1 MDRGLFLKGLTAM
14 KRIICALLL
23 LASLSVLAEPI
34 DRQALVTRHNV
45 HNDKFQEFSPL
56 SVGNGRFAFTADV
69 TGLQTFPQAYAGGI
83 PLTTMAEWG
92 WHSFPN
98 TEGYKLEDTFVMMDT
113 QGRPV
118 PYNGNQKGPAADYL
132 RANPHQITLGLIG
145 LVLTRAD
152 GTAAKQDDI
161 TRIDQKLVL
170 WEGVLVSSFEFEG
183 KPVTVRTCVHPQM
196 DLVAVQIVSPLI
208 AQGRIGVS
216 LRFPYAAGTWGR
228 DPADW
233 SAPDKHQTKLQKSPP
248 FQSVFERILDDKRY
262 YCRTS
267 YSEGGSLE
275 KNDKHEYHFVPSQ
288 SGETFEF
295 AALFQESS
303 EFGESVSFEK
313 TQSLAVDY
321 WKTFWSTG
329 GAIDLSESSDPRW
342 EELERRIVLSQYLTA
357 IQSQQK
363 YPPQETGLTCNS
375 WFGKFHLEMH
385 WWHGVHFALWDRLPM
400 LERSLGW
407 YSEILPAARAIAERQ
422 GYQGVRWPKMTEPGG
437 QDSPSGIGP
446 FLIWQQPHPIYFAEL
461 VYRQKPTPETLEQ
474 YKEIVFETAAF
485 MASYIHWDDS
495 SEAFVLGPPLIPAQE
510 NYKPDQAWNPTYELC
525 YWYWGLETAQKWRQ
539 RLGMEIEGRW
549 QNILNNFSLL
559 PERDG
564 IYTAIKP
571 EPYTNTTDH
580 PSMLAAL
587 GVLPAT
593 PPVDSGTMKK
603 TAQWVFDNWHWADT
617 WGWDYPMLAMTAA
630 RVGLPEMAIDA
641 FFIESK
647 KNLYWPNGHNYQRE
661 NLPLYLPGNGGLL
674 TAAAMMAAGWDG
686 APDRHAPGFPET
698 GWVVKWEGLKKM
710 P

>member
-1 MDRGLFLKGLTAM
+1 M
-14 KRIICALLL
+14 KRIACVLLIL
-23 LASLSVLAEPI
+23 TTLPVFGAEPI

-45 HNDKFQEFSPL
+45 QMEKFQEFSPL
-56 SVGNGRFAFTADV
+56 SLGNGRFAFTADV

-98 TEGYKLEDTFVMMDT
+98 TEGYKLDDTFVMADT

-118 PYNGNQKGPAADYL
+118 PYNANQKGPAGDYL
-132 RANPHQITLGLIG
+132 RANPHQVTLGLIG
-145 LVLTRAD
+145 LVLTKAD
-152 GTAAKQDDI
+152 GTTAKQEDI
-161 TRIDQKLVL
+161 TKISQELRL
-170 WEGVLVSSFEFEG
+170 WEGVLISSFEFDG
-183 KPVTVRTCVHPQM
+183 KPVAVRTCVHPQLDM
-196 DLVAVQIVSPLI
+196 VAVRIASPLI
-208 AQGRIGVS
+208 AQKRIGMS
-216 LRFPYAAGTWGR
+216 IRFPYAAGTWGR

-233 SAPDKHQTKLQKSPP
+233 SSPEKHQTALQACPP
-248 FQSVFERILDDKRY
+248 FQAVFERTMDDKRY
-262 YCRTS
+262 YCRAA
-267 YSEGGSLE
+267 YSEGAALDRIDS
-275 KNDKHEYHFVPSQ
+275 HEYHVVPAA
-288 SGETFEF
+288 GETFELT
-295 AALFQESS
+295 ALFQEASA
-303 EFGESVSFEK
+303 FGETVSFEK
-313 TQSLAVDY
+313 TQALAVDY
-321 WKTFWSTG
+321 WRNFWSTG
-329 GAIDLSESSDPRW
+329 GAIDLSESTDPRW

-385 WWHGVHFALWDRLPM
+385 WWHSVHFALWDRLPM
-400 LERSLGW
+400 LERSLSW
-407 YSEILPAARAIAERQ
+407 YSDILPAARQIAERQ
-422 GYQGVRWPKMTEPGG
+422 GYQGARWPKMTDPSG

-446 FLIWQQPHPIYFAEL
+446 FLIWQQPHPISFAEL

-474 YKEIVFETAAF
+474 YREIVFETAEF
-485 MASYIHWDDS
+485 MASYIHWDDT
-495 SEAFVLGPPLIPAQE
+495 SEAFVLGPPVIPAQE
-510 NYKPDQAWNPTYELC
+510 NYRYDRTWNPTYELC
-525 YWYWGLETAQKWRQ
+525 YWYWGLETAQKWRR

-549 QNILNNFSLL
+549 QNVLNNFSLL

-593 PPVDSGTMKK
+593 PPVDKAKMKK
-603 TAQWVFDNWHWADT
+603 TAQWVNDHWEWPET

-630 RVGLPEMAIDA
+630 RVGLPELAIDA

-674 TAAAMMAAGWDG
+674 TAVAMMAAGWDG
-686 APDRHAPGFPET
+686 APERHAPGFPET

>member
-161 TRIDQKLVL
+161 TKIDQKLVL

-216 LRFPYAAGTWGR
+216 LRFPYAAGTWGS

-233 SAPDKHQTKLQKSPP
+233 SSPDKHQTKLHKSPP
-248 FQSVFERILDDKRY
+248 FQSVFERLMDDKRY
-262 YCRTS
+262 YCRTA
-267 YSEGGSLE
+267 YSEGGSL
-275 KNDKHEYHFVPSQ
+275 DKISTHEYHFVPAR

-617 WGWDYPMLAMTAA
+617 WGWDYPMLSMTAA

>member
-1 MDRGLFLKGLTAM
+1 M
-14 KRIICALLL
+14 KRIACVLLL
-23 LASLSVLAEPI
+23 SASLSVLASEPI

-45 HNDKFQEFSPL
+45 HIDKFHEFSPL

-69 TGLQTFPQAYAGGI
+69 TGLQTFPEAYAGGI

-98 TEGYKLEDTFVMMDT
+98 TEGYKLEDTFVMVDT

-118 PYNGNQKGPAADYL
+118 PYNSNQKCPAGDYL
-132 RANPHQITLGLIG
+132 RANPHQVTLGLIG
-145 LVLTRAD
+145 LVLTKTD

-161 TRIDQKLVL
+161 RKIDQQLRL
-170 WEGVLVSSFEFEG
+170 WEGALVSSFEFDG
-183 KPVTVRTCVHPQM
+183 KPVTVRTCVHPQTDM
-196 DLVAVQIVSPLI
+196 VAVQIASPLI
-208 AQGRIGVS
+208 EEGRLGVS
-216 LRFPYAAGTWGR
+216 LSFPYAAGTWGR

-233 SAPDKHQTKLQKSPP
+233 SVPEKHQTRLQASPP
-248 FQSVFERILDDKRY
+248 FQSIFERIMDDKRY

-267 YSEGGSLE
+267 FSEGGALDRI
-275 KNDKHEYHFVPSQ
+275 NRHEYHFIPAK
-288 SGETFEF
+288 SGDTFEF
-295 AALFQESS
+295 AALFQEAS
-303 EFGESVSFEK
+303 EFPETVSFEN
-313 TQSLAVDY
+313 TQSLSADY
-321 WKTFWSTG
+321 WKNFWSAG
-329 GAIDLSESSDPRW
+329 GAIDLSESTDPRW
-342 EELERRIVLSQYLTA
+342 KELERRIVLSQYLTA

-385 WWHGVHFALWDRLPM
+385 WWHSVHFALWDRLPM

-407 YSEILPAARAIAERQ
+407 YSDILPAARQIAERQ
-422 GYQGVRWPKMTEPGG
+422 GYKGVRWPKMTEPAG

-461 VYRQKPTPETLEQ
+461 VYRQKPSPETLEK
-474 YKEIVFETAAF
+474 YKEIVFETAEF
-485 MASYIHWDDS
+485 MASYIHWDDT
-495 SEAFVLGPPLIPAQE
+495 SEAFVLGPPVIPAQE
-510 NYKPDQAWNPTYELC
+510 NYKYDKTWNPTYELC

-564 IYTAIKP
+564 IYTAVKP

-593 PPVDSGTMKK
+593 ALVDGDKMKK
-603 TAQWVFDNWHWADT
+603 TAQWVYDNWHWPET
-617 WGWDYPMLAMTAA
+617 WGWDYPMLAMTAS
-630 RVGLPEMAIDA
+630 RVGLPELAIDA

-674 TAAAMMAAGWDG
+674 TAVAMMAAGWDG
-686 APDRHAPGFPET
+686 APARHAPGFPET
-698 GWVVKWEGLKKM
+698 GWVVKWEGLKQM

>member
-1 MDRGLFLKGLTAM
+1 M
-14 KRIICALLL
+14 KRIACALLL
-23 LASLSVLAEPI
+23 LASLPVFASEPI

-45 HNDKFQEFSPL
+45 HIDKFHEFSPL

-69 TGLQTFPQAYAGGI
+69 TGLQTFPEAYAGGI

-98 TEGYKLEDTFVMMDT
+98 TEGYKLEDTFEMVDT

-118 PYNGNQKGPAADYL
+118 PYNSNQKCPAGDYL
-132 RANPHQITLGLIG
+132 RANPHQVTLGLIG
-145 LVLTRAD
+145 LVLTRTD
-152 GTAAKQDDI
+152 GTAGKQDDI
-161 TRIDQKLVL
+161 RKIDQQLRL
-170 WEGVLVSSFEFEG
+170 WEGALVSNFEFEG
-183 KPVTVRTCVHPQM
+183 KPVTVRTCVHPLTDM
-196 DLVAVQIVSPLI
+196 VAVQIASPLI
-208 AQGRIGVS
+208 EEGRLGVS

-233 SAPDKHQTKLQKSPP
+233 SVPEKHQTRLQASPP
-248 FQSVFERILDDKRY
+248 FQSIFERIMDDKRY

-267 YSEGGSLE
+267 FSEGGSL
-275 KNDKHEYHFVPSQ
+275 DKISRHEYHFIPSK
-288 SGETFEF
+288 SSRTFELT
-295 AALFQESS
+295 ALFQEGS
-303 EFGESVSFEK
+303 EFAETVPFEK
-313 TQSLAVDY
+313 TQSLAADY
-321 WKTFWSTG
+321 WKNFWSTG
-329 GAIDLSESSDPRW
+329 GAIDLSESTDPRW
-342 EELERRIVLSQYLTA
+342 KELERRIVLSQYLTA

-385 WWHGVHFALWDRLPM
+385 WWHSVHFALWDRLPM

-407 YSEILPAARAIAERQ
+407 YSDILPAARQIAERQ
-422 GYQGVRWPKMTEPGG
+422 GYKGVRWPKMTEPAG

-461 VYRQKPTPETLEQ
+461 VYRQKPSPETLEK
-474 YKEIVFETAAF
+474 YKEIVFETAEF
-485 MASYIHWDDS
+485 MASYIHWDDT
-495 SEAFVLGPPLIPAQE
+495 SEAFVLGPPVIPAQE
-510 NYKPDQAWNPTYELC
+510 NYKYDKTWNPTYELC

-564 IYTAIKP
+564 IYTAVKP

-593 PPVDSGTMKK
+593 ALVDSDKMKK
-603 TAQWVFDNWHWADT
+603 TAQWVYDNWHWPDT

-630 RVGLPEMAIDA
+630 RVGLPELAIDA

-674 TAAAMMAAGWDG
+674 TAVAMMAAGWDG
-686 APDRHAPGFPET
+686 APERHAPGFPET
-698 GWVVKWEGLKKM
+698 GWVVKWEGLKQM